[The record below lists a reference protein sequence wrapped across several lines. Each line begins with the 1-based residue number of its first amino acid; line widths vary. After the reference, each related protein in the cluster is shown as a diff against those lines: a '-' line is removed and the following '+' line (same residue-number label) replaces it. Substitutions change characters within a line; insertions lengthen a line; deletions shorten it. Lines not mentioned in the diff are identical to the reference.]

1 MVAHGIAAHMH
12 IDVCNWLLTTVHY
25 SCLFSR
31 TLLSA
36 NCAEISSV
44 GLSAEAAEASGLQ
57 PCTREGGSLVV
68 GYAYFKDTARGRL
81 TGDLDGFLKIVAKA
95 EGPTRHVIIGVSHS
109 MCNCSVIIL

>member
-1 MVAHGIAAHMH
+1 MCDIHAYRTRTSAFVFGCSLQHTALF
-12 IDVCNWLLTTVHY
+12 VLTPSSIH
-25 SCLFSR
+25 
-31 TLLSA
+31 
-36 NCAEISSV
+36 CAEISSV

-109 MCNCSVIIL
+109 L